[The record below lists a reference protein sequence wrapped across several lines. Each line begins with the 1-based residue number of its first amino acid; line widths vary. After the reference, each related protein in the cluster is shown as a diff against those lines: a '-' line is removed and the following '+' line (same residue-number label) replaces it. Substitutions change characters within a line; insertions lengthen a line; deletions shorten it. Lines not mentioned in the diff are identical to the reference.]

1 MEMDRKHI
9 LVVDDERNML
19 RTLAFILEAADYR
32 VTTAE
37 DGRKAMEKI
46 QAARASKLPIDLLIL
61 DIQMPG
67 VTGMELLDD
76 LNCLRIEI
84 PVFVITGYGD
94 KAMVVELLR
103 RGCTEYLDKPFD
115 DEEFL
120 RRVASCFG
128 QRALAQ

>member
-19 RTLAFILEAADYR
+19 RTLEFILEAADYR
-32 VTTAE
+32 VITAE

-46 QAARASKLPIDLLIL
+46 LAARASELPIDLLIL

-67 VTGMELLDD
+67 VTGMELIDD
-76 LNCLRIEI
+76 LNRLRIEI

-128 QRALAQ
+128 QRETAQ